1 MFIKFQKKFMI
12 LLLKKQKSCFLYAGK
27 LPDNDNLHFLNTLI
41 SLIYLK
47 AKNPNKYPQLI

>member
-27 LPDNDNLHFLNTLI
+27 LPDSYNLHFLNTLI